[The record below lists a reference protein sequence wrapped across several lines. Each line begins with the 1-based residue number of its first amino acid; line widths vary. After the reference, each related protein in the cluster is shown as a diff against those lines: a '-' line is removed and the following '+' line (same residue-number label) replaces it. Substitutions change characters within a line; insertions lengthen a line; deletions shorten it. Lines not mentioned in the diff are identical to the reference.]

1 VNRRTQGVLI
11 ISSLVVAAVVVVAM
25 VLASGLVR
33 QHCATGF
40 PTVIS
45 GKFEW

>member
-11 ISSLVVAAVVVVAM
+11 ISSLVVAAVVVLAM
-25 VLASGLVR
+25 ALAWGLVR

-45 GKFEW
+45 CKFEW